1 MSEVAGFIRE
11 NIFANAAITATNEAV
26 GYPPT
31 NVVDPRHDRV
41 YRSTTGL
48 SSLNFDCGAPV
59 TIGAIVIR
67 WPSER
72 DPALTPAP
80 IVAPPDSILIEAS
93 NVGPSLSEIHNAVI
107 SPTQHPRLGYLT
119 YILRDGGGALAPATA
134 RYWAIE
140 VTTASAYFEVENV
153 FAGPIWTPAFN
164 YNRGVSWS
172 IDENAEIGRSS
183 FTGGVFA
190 EARSRLLEFSGSWD
204 VWSASE
210 LDEWEEFFLS
220 HGITKPFALLRRL
233 TGDLSKRSSI
243 SVFDSKPIATDRDG
257 AHFFVRAS
265 FKEHR

>member
-1 MSEVAGFIRE
+1 MSEIAGFIRD
-11 NIFANAAITATNEAV
+11 NLFATAAIAATSEAV

-41 YRSTTGL
+41 YRSASGL
-48 SSLNFDCGAPV
+48 DSINFDCGTPT

-67 WPSER
+67 FPSER

-80 IVAPPDSILIEAS
+80 LVAPPDEILIEAS
-93 NVGPSLSEIHNAVI
+93 NIGGALSEILHATI

-119 YILRDGGGALAPATA
+119 YVLRDGAGDLAPKTA
-134 RYWAIE
+134 RYWQIQT
-140 VTTASAYFEVENV
+140 TTASPFFEIENI

-172 IDENAEIGRSS
+172 LDENAEIGRSS

-204 VWSASE
+204 VWSEAE
-210 LDEWEEFFLS
+210 LDQWEEFFLS
-220 HGITKPFALLRRL
+220 HGITKPFVLLRRL

-243 SVFDSKPIATDRDG
+243 SVFDSKPITTDRDG